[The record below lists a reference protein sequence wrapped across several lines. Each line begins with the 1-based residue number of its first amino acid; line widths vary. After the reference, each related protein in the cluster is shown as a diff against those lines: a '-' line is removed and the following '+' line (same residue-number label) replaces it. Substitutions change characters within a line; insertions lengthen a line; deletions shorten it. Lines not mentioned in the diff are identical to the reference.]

1 MKVSNNLSELKN
13 QLFEMK
19 RAKKKNPIWKLT
31 DSQVE
36 YVEKLGFKVTG
47 YLYCIKTRT
56 FPNVKELNC
65 LLKDIHYTRQKQ
77 RKKVIYRTLSE
88 KQKRLLDEHEVYSDV
103 YKYEIH
109 LRQYDGK

>member
-1 MKVSNNLSELKN
+1 MKVPNNLSTLKN
-13 QLFEMK
+13 QLFEMR

-36 YVEKLGFKVTG
+36 YVEKLGFTTTG

-56 FPNVKELNC
+56 FPNVKQLNC
-65 LLKDIHYTRQKQ
+65 LLKDIHYAKLKQ
-77 RKKVIYRTLSE
+77 GKRVIYRTLNQ
-88 KQKRLLDEHEVYSDV
+88 KQMRLLDEHDVYYDV

-109 LRQYDGK
+109 LNQYDGK